1 MFRDITFCKRCLI
14 KKNCSL
20 VKTLKA
26 LSGIVLKGQVVPS
39 RSAVSNKSSI
49 SSSLI
54 SGSTL
59 YTSLSICSLVAKPS
73 PSVSIMWNDSRISVK
88 SKISTPTFNTLN
100 YGMKVNKL
108 FLVNM
113 LMHYI
118 EFLLFCSWNIIICCP
133 SLTSDYDCILA
144 MLLGFSKNSR

>member
-1 MFRDITFCKRCLI
+1 M
-14 KKNCSL
+14 
-20 VKTLKA
+20 KTLKA

-100 YGMKVNKL
+100 YQFSCEYVDALYRVFFVLFVVHNNLLSVTNK
-108 FLVNM
+108 
-113 LMHYI
+113 
-118 EFLLFCSWNIIICCP
+118 
-133 SLTSDYDCILA
+133 
-144 MLLGFSKNSR
+144 

>member
-100 YGMKVNKL
+100 YQFSCEYVDALYRVSFVLFVEHNNLLSVTNK
-108 FLVNM
+108 
-113 LMHYI
+113 
-118 EFLLFCSWNIIICCP
+118 
-133 SLTSDYDCILA
+133 
-144 MLLGFSKNSR
+144 